1 MLKRDPAQP
10 WHPSYW
16 LAALGAG
23 GLSISFFMYL
33 MWMVPHGDFPMPTWQ
48 HLAAAI
54 QGSVSLPAGVRPL
67 AILATVIM
75 VLLAMLH
82 FTLVIW
88 NLREQSAARKTEN
101 YAENW
106 LDSPNEVQLMTQ
118 PLTLA
123 MTVNVCFALGAL
135 LVPGLWSMVEYLFPL
150 ALLAFAGIGVWALRI
165 YGRYISRILVSGGY
179 RSEEHNHLSPL
190 IAVFTFAMLSVG
202 FAAPAAMSHTQA
214 LSVLASTLS
223 ILFLMVALV
232 TGLLVLISGLQAM
245 MQHGLQPQ
253 ATPSVWM
260 LVPIMTLLGIE
271 WVRLQH
277 GLDLHFATP
286 VVPSKIFVMLTGIFM
301 LQLGIMLLGYRI
313 MQLNGYLAA
322 HFKGEQRNPISFGL
336 ICPGVAVFVMG
347 MFWWH
352 LVWVDSGVV
361 DAFSPVYWAVIAV
374 LATVQFYTL
383 TALLRLSARLLRYK
397 PVKIA
402 SMQ

>member
-1 MLKRDPAQP
+1 MLKRDPQQP

-23 GLSISFFMYL
+23 GLSVSFFMYL
-33 MWMVPHGDFPMPTWQ
+33 MWMVPHDGFPMPTWE
-48 HLAAAI
+48 HLAGI
-54 QGSVSLPAGVRPL
+54 FTGSLALPTGVRVL
-67 AILATVIM
+67 AILAISIM
-75 VLLAMLH
+75 VLLSLLH
-82 FTLVIW
+82 FILVIW
-88 NLREQSAARKTEN
+88 NLREQSAARKTEH
-101 YAENW
+101 YAAHW
-106 LDSPNEVQLMTQ
+106 LESPNEVQLMTQ

-135 LVPGLWSMVEYLFPL
+135 LVPGLWSVVEYLFPL
-150 ALLAFAGIGVWALRI
+150 ALLAFIALGVWALRI

-179 RSEEHNHLSPL
+179 RSDEHNHLSPL

-223 ILFLMVALV
+223 ILFLMVSVV

-271 WVRLQH
+271 WVRIQH
-277 GLDLHFATP
+277 GLDLHFATT
-286 VVPSKIFVMLTGIFM
+286 VVQSKVFITLTSIFM

-313 MQLNGYLAA
+313 MQLNGYLKA
-322 HFKGEQRNPISFGL
+322 HFKGDQRNPISFGL
-336 ICPGVAVFVMG
+336 ICPGVAIFVMG

-352 LVWVDSGVV
+352 LVWVENGIVS
-361 DAFSPVYWAVIAV
+361 AFSPVYWLGVGLLAV
-374 LATVQFYTL
+374 VQFYTL
-383 TALLRLSARLLRYK
+383 IALLRLSSRLLRYK
-397 PVKIA
+397 PVAIA

>member
-1 MLKRDPAQP
+1 MLKRDPQQP

-33 MWMVPHGDFPMPTWQ
+33 MWMIPHTGFPMPTWE
-48 HLAAAI
+48 HLSAAL
-54 QGSVSLPAGVRPL
+54 QGSSALPTGVQPL
-67 AILATVIM
+67 AFAATTLM
-75 VLLAMLH
+75 VLLALLH
-82 FTLVIW
+82 FTLVVW
-88 NLREQSAARKTEN
+88 NLREQSAARKSDS
-101 YAENW
+101 YAASW

-135 LVPGLWSMVEYLFPL
+135 LVPGLWSVVEYLFPL

-179 RSEEHNHLSPL
+179 RSDEHNHLSPL

-202 FAAPAAMSHTQA
+202 FAAPAAMSNTQA

-286 VVPSKIFVMLTGIFM
+286 IVPSKIFVMLTGIFM

-322 HFKGEQRNPISFGL
+322 HFKGDQRSPISFGL

-352 LVWVDSGVV
+352 LVWVESGIVS
-361 DAFSPVYWAVIAV
+361 AFSPVYWLAIGI

-397 PVKIA
+397 PVVIA

>member
-33 MWMVPHGDFPMPTWQ
+33 MWMVPHEDFPMPTWQ
-48 HLAAAI
+48 HLTAAI
-54 QGSVSLPAGVRPL
+54 QGSVTLPAGVRPL
-67 AILATVIM
+67 AILATLIM
-75 VLLAMLH
+75 VLLALLH

-88 NLREQSAARKTEN
+88 NLREQNAARKTER

-106 LDSPNEVQLMTQ
+106 LDSANEVQLMTQ

-135 LVPGLWSMVEYLFPL
+135 LVPGLWSVVEYLFPL
-150 ALLAFAGIGVWALRI
+150 ALLAFASIGVWALRI

-179 RSEEHNHLSPL
+179 RSEEHNHLSAL

-322 HFKGEQRNPISFGL
+322 HLKGDQRNPISFGL

-352 LVWVDSGVV
+352 LVWVESGVV
-361 DAFSPVYWAVIAV
+361 SAFSPVYWLGVGLLSI
-374 LATVQFYTL
+374 VQFYTL
-383 TALLRLSARLLRYK
+383 TTLLRLSARLLRYK
-397 PVKIA
+397 PVLIA

>member
-1 MLKRDPAQP
+1 MFRRDPQQP

-33 MWMVPHGDFPMPTWQ
+33 MWMVPHKGFPMPTWD
-48 HLAAAI
+48 HLAGIFAGTLA
-54 QGSVSLPAGVRPL
+54 LPTGVRAL
-67 AILATVIM
+67 AIVATIIM
-75 VLLAMLH
+75 VLLALLH
-82 FTLVIW
+82 FILVIW
-88 NLREQSAARKTEN
+88 NLREQNAARKTEH
-101 YAENW
+101 YADW
-106 LDSPNEVQLMTQ
+106 LNSQNEVQLMTQ
-118 PLTLA
+118 PLALA

-135 LVPGLWSMVEYLFPL
+135 LVPGLWSVVEYLFPL
-150 ALLAFAGIGVWALRI
+150 ALLAFAALGVWSLRI
-165 YGRYISRILVSGGY
+165 YGRYLSRLLVKGGY
-179 RSEEHNHLSPL
+179 RSDEHNHLSPL

-202 FAAPAAMSHTQA
+202 FAAPAAMSHTQV

-232 TGLLVLISGLQAM
+232 TGLIVLISGLQAM

-271 WVRLQH
+271 WVRMQH
-277 GLDLHFATP
+277 GLDMHFATP
-286 VVPSKIFVMLTGIFM
+286 IVQSKIFVMLTGIFM
-301 LQLGIMLLGYRI
+301 LQLGIMLLGYRV
-313 MQLNGYLAA
+313 MQLNGYLKS
-322 HFKGEQRNPISFGL
+322 HFQGDQRNPISFGL

-352 LVWVDSGVV
+352 LVWVDSGIVI
-361 DAFSPVYWAVIAV
+361 AFSAVYWLAIALLAV
-374 LATVQFYTL
+374 VQFYTL
-383 TALLRLSARLLRYK
+383 IALVRLSSRLLRYK
-397 PVKIA
+397 PVIIA